1 MPLIAVY
8 SSFALSD
15 CSPWKPQWLPG
26 RAFFPV
32 IGVRSGHVI
41 RLAYCLVNE
50 IVMECLSQDMRRLA
64 QRLST
69 GLYTALTGK
78 GVYV

>member
-1 MPLIAVY
+1 M
-8 SSFALSD
+8 
-15 CSPWKPQWLPG
+15 
-26 RAFFPV
+26 

-64 QRLST
+64 QRLT
-69 GLYTALTGK
+69 TDLCAALTGK

>member
-15 CSPWKPQWLPG
+15 CSPWKPQRLPG
-26 RAFFPV
+26 RAFFLV
-32 IGVRSGHVI
+32 NGVRPGHVI
-41 RLAYCLVNE
+41 RLVYCLVNE
-50 IVMECLSQDMRRLA
+50 IVMECFSQDVRRLA
-64 QRLST
+64 QRLT
-69 GLYTALTGK
+69 MGLCAALTGK

>member
-1 MPLIAVY
+1 M
-8 SSFALSD
+8 
-15 CSPWKPQWLPG
+15 
-26 RAFFPV
+26 

-50 IVMECLSQDMRRLA
+50 IVMECLLQDMRRLA
-64 QRLST
+64 QRLT
-69 GLYTALTGK
+69 TDLCAALTGK